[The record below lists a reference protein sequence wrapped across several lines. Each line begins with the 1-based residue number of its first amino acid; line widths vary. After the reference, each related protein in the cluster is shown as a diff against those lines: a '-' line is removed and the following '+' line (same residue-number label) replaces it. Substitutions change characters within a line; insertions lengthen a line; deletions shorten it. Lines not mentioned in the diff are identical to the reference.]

1 MFAGHPIQDSKPQFK
16 KIGRKPEIRR
26 EEPLRP
32 LYVIKV
38 PPPNGEETEC
48 QLLGR

>member
-16 KIGRKPEIRR
+16 EVGRKPEIRR

-32 LYVIKV
+32 LYVIKAPHLMV
-38 PPPNGEETEC
+38 RRQNVNY
-48 QLLGR
+48 